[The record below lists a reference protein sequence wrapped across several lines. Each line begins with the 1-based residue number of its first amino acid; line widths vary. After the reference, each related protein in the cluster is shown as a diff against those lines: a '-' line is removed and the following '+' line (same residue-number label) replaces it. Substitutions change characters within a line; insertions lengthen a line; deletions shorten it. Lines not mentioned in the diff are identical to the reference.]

1 MIEFH
6 GIVNSSG
13 ILTFPKPV
21 EELRMRLLSEYVG
34 KSMTERLFVSG
45 RAGTSNQQKAHFG
58 LAVAMIR
65 DQMIDQG
72 WTICGVAPN
81 KDMIHEILSRTCGG
95 VGEFGALVRFSK
107 MTVEQRCKFFE
118 NIRDWAATQLHLVI
132 PDPDSRWKEKRD
144 TTEKEQA

>member
-13 ILTFPKPV
+13 ILQFPKNV
-21 EELRMRLLSEYVG
+21 EELRMRLLTEYAG

-45 RAGTSNQQKAHFG
+45 RAKTSNQVRAHFG

-65 DQMIDQG
+65 DRMIELG

-81 KDMIHEILSRTCGG
+81 KEMIHEILTKTCGG
-95 VGEFGALVRFSK
+95 VGELGSSVRLSA
-107 MTVEQRCKFFE
+107 MTTDQAMKFFE
-118 NIRDWAATQLHLVI
+118 NIRDWAATQLHLYI
-132 PDPDSRWKEKRD
+132 PDPDKNWRTKS
-144 TTEKEQA
+144 